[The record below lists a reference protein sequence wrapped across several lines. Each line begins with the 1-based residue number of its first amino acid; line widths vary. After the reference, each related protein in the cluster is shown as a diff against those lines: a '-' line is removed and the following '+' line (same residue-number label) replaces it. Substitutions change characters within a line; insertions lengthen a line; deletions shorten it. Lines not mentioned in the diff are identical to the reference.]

1 MYARVVKWDGGT
13 ADAIRSTTQEIQSQ
27 SASGPPEGVPGKGFL
42 LLADPEHGHVL
53 AVTLFETPE
62 DRQKGHEAMEA
73 MSPPG
78 DGMGTR
84 SAVEMYDVAVDMR
97 T

>member
-1 MYARVVKWDGGT
+1 MYARVVRWEGGD
-13 ADAIRSTTQEIQSQ
+13 ADAIRRTTQEIQSQ

-42 LLADPEHGHVL
+42 LMADPDSGRAL

-84 SAVEMYDVAVDMR
+84 TAVEMYDVAVDLR
-97 T
+97 V